1 MCFHFWFCLFSWITS
16 STIGL
21 QLSPIAAGIK
31 TFKSII
37 KKKKEKHNKRV
48 LLAKSKLNVIKVLIS
63 KTLADSVISY
73 DEFVLINN
81 ILKEYNK
88 IKEEM
93 KKKKRC
99 NQVYSI
105 YKTMLLYCLNCRRNT
120 ASKNPK
126 TFSSKCLVC
135 NIKFLNFL
143 KNKKLENYGI
153 ILIC

>member
-21 QLSPIAAGIK
+21 QLSPIVAGIK

-73 DEFVLINN
+73 DEFVLINS
-81 ILKEYNK
+81 ILKEYNE

-93 KKKKRC
+93 KKKKD
-99 NQVYSI
+99 V
-105 YKTMLLYCLNCRRNT
+105 
-120 ASKNPK
+120 
-126 TFSSKCLVC
+126 
-135 NIKFLNFL
+135 IKF
-143 KNKKLENYGI
+143 
-153 ILIC
+153 ILFIRQCYYIAWTVEEIQQVKIQKHFHQNV

>member
-31 TFKSII
+31 TFESII

-48 LLAKSKLNVIKVLIS
+48 LLAKLKLNVIKVLIS

-81 ILKEYNK
+81 ILKEYNE

-93 KKKKRC
+93 KKKKD
-99 NQVYSI
+99 V
-105 YKTMLLYCLNCRRNT
+105 
-120 ASKNPK
+120 
-126 TFSSKCLVC
+126 
-135 NIKFLNFL
+135 IKF
-143 KNKKLENYGI
+143 
-153 ILIC
+153 ILFIRQCYYIAWTVEEIQQVKIQKHFHQNV

>member
-81 ILKEYNK
+81 ILKEYNE
-88 IKEEM
+88 IKAEM
-93 KKKKRC
+93 KKKKD
-99 NQVYSI
+99 V
-105 YKTMLLYCLNCRRNT
+105 
-120 ASKNPK
+120 
-126 TFSSKCLVC
+126 
-135 NIKFLNFL
+135 IKF
-143 KNKKLENYGI
+143 
-153 ILIC
+153 ILFIRQCYYIAWTVEEIQQVKFQKHFHQNV

>member
-63 KTLADSVISY
+63 KTLTDSVISY

-81 ILKEYNK
+81 ILKEYNE

-93 KKKKRC
+93 KKKKD
-99 NQVYSI
+99 V
-105 YKTMLLYCLNCRRNT
+105 
-120 ASKNPK
+120 
-126 TFSSKCLVC
+126 
-135 NIKFLNFL
+135 IKF
-143 KNKKLENYGI
+143 
-153 ILIC
+153 ILFIRQCYYIAWTVEEIQQVKIQKYFHQNV

>member
-81 ILKEYNK
+81 ILKEYNE

-93 KKKKRC
+93 KKKKD
-99 NQVYSI
+99 V
-105 YKTMLLYCLNCRRNT
+105 
-120 ASKNPK
+120 
-126 TFSSKCLVC
+126 
-135 NIKFLNFL
+135 IKF
-143 KNKKLENYGI
+143 
-153 ILIC
+153 ILFIRQFYNIAWTVEEIQQVKIQKHFHQNV